1 MDGQIDGAVVAP
13 PRSERDMRAIR
24 RGMGI
29 PVPNSPD
36 QEFLTEGMRRSKR
49 RMESDTEFDEY
60 SSSDPNATSD
70 DEYHTSKKHRVAGQ
84 SNSTGRANT
93 GRVHNMVLL
102 QDSKFS
108 ADRTDMRLWHELRYV
123 RSLWSREKEDKLRQD
138 CAAITDGDDIQS
150 TSNAVLWTA
159 AFDRYGVPLSDIFT
173 YGIRPHPSNLRFAR
187 KKLLSPQFCDHLTS
201 VMVHPIFQGDAALL
215 RYVLQLIVRMRVGMH
230 VPPIGTM
237 PDMDNATLCQV
248 DLLADTLLLEE
259 DTPEERLLVH
269 ADAYLLISQKQGARF
284 HPDIVMLEDLLIVHF
299 SNEGY
304 EHTAPR
310 DDAPYS
316 RCLFYL
322 QLWDLQFLLNVL
334 DGLSFRTCYLPVDRY
349 KAMWIT
355 DTPKIQEYIAKKLD
369 GLVQQWFLSDERNYR
384 IRQNLKH
391 ENRGTRLYDIAEE
404 DFNPTYARSQYVTH
418 KMRAVLEGEYLEALC
433 PPRPLG
439 IPFTQSPV
447 TASSAAESP
456 AVQSPV
462 IQSSIAQSP
471 IAQDSIA
478 GTPVTETPV
487 AKSDATG
494 IPVEIEEEPGSGFEA
509 VQFPVNLTSSPRDIP
524 IRRVEENTCTNT
536 AGAALDDQ
544 RTSPEAEVKL
554 EAESSLEDKVDGKN
568 GDDDGAY
575 DGDADDSEDDDD
587 QVRSRR
593 KTSLVSIQSITS
605 SQSEDDQRDSPY
617 RPGQGRFPR
626 RGLPPSDPK

>member
-1 MDGQIDGAVVAP
+1 MLGQIDGAAVAP
-13 PRSERDMRAIR
+13 SRSERDMRAIR

-29 PVPNSPD
+29 PVPISPD
-36 QEFLTEGMRRSKR
+36 QDFPPPGSHLSKR
-49 RMESDTEFDEY
+49 RMGSDTEFDEY
-60 SSSDPNATSD
+60 SSSDPYATTD
-70 DEYHTSKKHRVAGQ
+70 DEYDVSNKHRVAGQ
-84 SNSTGRANT
+84 SHTAGRANT
-93 GRVHNMVLL
+93 GRAHNMVLL

-123 RSLWSREKEDKLRQD
+123 RSLWSREDDDKLRQD

-159 AFDRYGVPLSDIFT
+159 SFDRYGVPLSDIFT
-173 YGIRPHPSNLRFAR
+173 YGIRPHPSCLRFAR

-201 VMVHPIFQGDAALL
+201 VLVHPIFQGDAALL

-230 VPPIGTM
+230 VPPMGTM
-237 PDMDNATLCQV
+237 PDMDIATLRQV

-269 ADAYLLISQKQGARF
+269 ADAYLIISQKQGARF

-299 SNEGY
+299 CNEGY

-316 RCLFYL
+316 RSLFYL

-334 DGLSFRTCYLPVDRY
+334 NGLSFRTSYLPVDRY

-384 IRQNLKH
+384 IRQNLKQ
-391 ENRGTRLYDIAEE
+391 ENRGKRLYDIPEE
-404 DFNPTYARSQYVTH
+404 DFNPSYARSQYVTH

-433 PPRPLG
+433 PPRPLET
-439 IPFTQSPV
+439 PSAHSPV

-456 AVQSPV
+456 VIQSP
-462 IQSSIAQSP
+462 IAQSSIAQ
-471 IAQDSIA
+471 D
-478 GTPVTETPV
+478 PVTESPITKFDV
-487 AKSDATG
+487 TRSSVDS
-494 IPVEIEEEPGSGFEA
+494 EDEPGSGSEA
-509 VQFPVNLTSSPRDIP
+509 VQLPVNLTSSPRDIP
-524 IRRVEENTCTNT
+524 IRSVEENTR
-536 AGAALDDQ
+536 AGTVDSAPDDRQ
-544 RTSPEAEVKL
+544 TSSEAEVKL
-554 EAESSLEDKVDGKN
+554 EAENSLDDQNEGKSG
-568 GDDDGAY
+568 GDDDRAY
-575 DGDADDSEDDDD
+575 DGDADDSEDDDH

-593 KTSLVSIQSITS
+593 RTSLVSIQSITS
-605 SQSEDDQRDSPY
+605 SQNEDDPHDNPY
-617 RPGQGRFPR
+617 SPGQGGFAR

>member
-1 MDGQIDGAVVAP
+1 
-13 PRSERDMRAIR
+13 
-24 RGMGI
+24 
-29 PVPNSPD
+29 
-36 QEFLTEGMRRSKR
+36 
-49 RMESDTEFDEY
+49 
-60 SSSDPNATSD
+60 
-70 DEYHTSKKHRVAGQ
+70 
-84 SNSTGRANT
+84 
-93 GRVHNMVLL
+93 MVLL

-123 RSLWSREKEDKLRQD
+123 RSLWSREEDDKLRQD
-138 CAAITDGDDIQS
+138 CAAIADGDDIQS

-159 AFDRYGVPLSDIFT
+159 SFDRYGVPLSDIFT
-173 YGIRPHPSNLRFAR
+173 YGIRPHPSNLRFAK

-230 VPPIGTM
+230 VPPMGTM
-237 PDMDNATLCQV
+237 PDMDLATLRQV
-248 DLLADTLLLEE
+248 DLLANTLLLEE

-269 ADAYLLISQKQGARF
+269 ADAYLIISQKQGARF

-316 RCLFYL
+316 RSLFYL

-334 DGLSFRTCYLPVDRY
+334 NGLSFRTSYLPVDRY

-384 IRQNLKH
+384 IRQNLNQ
-391 ENRGTRLYDIAEE
+391 ENRGKRLYDIPEE
-404 DFNPTYARSQYVTH
+404 DFNPSYARSQYVTH

-433 PPRPLG
+433 PPHPLEA
-439 IPFTQSPV
+439 PSAQSPV
-447 TASSAAESP
+447 TASSAAKSSVVQSL
-456 AVQSPV
+456 ATQSPV
-462 IQSSIAQSP
+462 EQSPITESP
-471 IAQDSIA
+471 IAQN
-478 GTPVTETPV
+478 PVTESPV
-487 AKSDATG
+487 AKSDVSG
-494 IPVEIEEEPGSGFEA
+494 SSVESEEEPGSGIEA
-509 VQFPVNLTSSPRDIP
+509 VQLPVNLTSSPRDIP
-524 IRRVEENTCTNT
+524 IRSVEENTHTGT
-536 AGAALDDQ
+536 ADSALDER
-544 RTSPEAEVKL
+544 RTTPEAEVKL
-554 EAESSLEDKVDGKN
+554 EAENSN
-568 GDDDGAY
+568 CGDDDRAY
-575 DGDADDSEDDDD
+575 DGDADDSEDDGD

-593 KTSLVSIQSITS
+593 RTSLVSIQSITS
-605 SQSEDDQRDSPY
+605 SQNEDDTHDNPY
-617 RPGQGRFPR
+617 SLGQGCFAR